1 MIVLVLRFFYW
12 MSELFRQCNIY
23 FFILLYVMKKKP
35 AELQLLKKIWLWS
48 SSVIKIVKMKYN
60 RIDIKW
66 WHVSTSFKIYLG
78 MLSNLYITF
87 TIFYYN
93 TISLKRT
100 QEEKILF
107 FGSVSG
113 CTCLILTISVSRKK
127 IYNQQLGSY
136 EKKTILDEVVFI
148 FISMLYNCYVPT
160 YHGFLRQRL
169 LLKHQ
174 NVI

>member
-1 MIVLVLRFFYW
+1 
-12 MSELFRQCNIY
+12 
-23 FFILLYVMKKKP
+23 
-35 AELQLLKKIWLWS
+35 
-48 SSVIKIVKMKYN
+48 
-60 RIDIKW
+60 
-66 WHVSTSFKIYLG
+66 

-87 TIFYYN
+87 TMFYCN

-100 QEEKILF
+100 QEEKLPF

-148 FISMLYNCYVPT
+148 LFLCYITGTCRHTIVFYGKIASQTSKRHLSACNIRTFYRRFSRNLTPKNT
-160 YHGFLRQRL
+160 LR
-169 LLKHQ
+169 
-174 NVI
+174 

>member
-1 MIVLVLRFFYW
+1 
-12 MSELFRQCNIY
+12 
-23 FFILLYVMKKKP
+23 
-35 AELQLLKKIWLWS
+35 
-48 SSVIKIVKMKYN
+48 
-60 RIDIKW
+60 
-66 WHVSTSFKIYLG
+66 

-100 QEEKILF
+100 QEEKLLF

-127 IYNQQLGSY
+127 IYNQQLGAY

-148 FISMLYNCYVPT
+148 LFLCYITVT
-160 YHGFLRQRL
+160 YHRFLRQRL
-169 LLKHQ
+169 LLKYQ